1 MFYSSL
7 ILFPE
12 SVHTSCIAISQNEAS
27 YEVVDVSE
35 EWVRE
40 FKSGRYKYAH
50 TVEYS
55 TDDGIKQ
62 YTAPLMCKEYPV
74 GFVGTLRYND
84 SVVVLLE
91 EVTDSTTST
100 VITLGILVVFIL
112 STVCT

>member
-1 MFYSSL
+1 
-7 ILFPE
+7 
-12 SVHTSCIAISQNEAS
+12 
-27 YEVVDVSE
+27 
-35 EWVRE
+35 
-40 FKSGRYKYAH
+40 
-50 TVEYS
+50 
-55 TDDGIKQ
+55 
-62 YTAPLMCKEYPV
+62 MCKEYPV